1 MAIAA
6 SGIEAVLDMRGR
18 RDLFGNVLRV
28 TSQAVA
34 DDLSS
39 AAEVL
44 MGESDEGTPMVLV
57 RGLKRS
63 LLKTAEYPSSRFAI
77 PSEEDVFFR
86 SIGHAGI
93 RGRGLN
99 TPLSARRNRVRR

>member
-1 MAIAA
+1 M
-6 SGIEAVLDMRGR
+6 
-18 RDLFGNVLRV
+18 
-28 TSQAVA
+28 A

-63 LLKTAEYPSSRFAI
+63 LLKKTEYPSSRFAI

-86 SIGHAGI
+86 SIGYGGTS
-93 RGRGLN
+93 GRGPN
-99 TPLSARRNRVRR
+99 TPLSAQRERVRR